1 MHQISASVNFADGL
15 CWQTGIPCLKSVS
28 NSKSNPNI
36 HYSIFYKEP
45 GMTELQHPRHNL
57 IHHKT
62 ARRPLHGRP
71 GFEMVF
77 A

>member
-15 CWQTGIPCLKSVS
+15 YRQTGIPCLKSVS

-57 IHHKT
+57 IRDKT
-62 ARRPLHGRP
+62 ARRRLHGRS
-71 GFEMVF
+71 GFEMVL